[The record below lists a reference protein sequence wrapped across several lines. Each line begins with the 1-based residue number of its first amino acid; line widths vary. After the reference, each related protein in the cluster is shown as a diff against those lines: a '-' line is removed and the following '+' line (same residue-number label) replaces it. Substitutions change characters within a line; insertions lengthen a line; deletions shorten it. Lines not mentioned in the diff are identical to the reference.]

1 MSEDYY
7 DILGV
12 SKDASQDEIKKAYR
26 KKAHKH
32 HPDKGG
38 DEEKFK
44 KVNQAYQVL
53 SDKKK
58 RKQYD
63 QFGKAG
69 AKGRGGFGGGGFGGN
84 FQGAEF
90 NAEDLGDIFGE
101 FFSGGFGGGFSGNRR
116 SKSDSIRIDMSITL
130 EEAFTGTEKKKSL
143 KKKNE
148 CKACNGTGGDSDSG
162 TEKCSKCNG
171 NGRIRQEKRTIL
183 GNISQ
188 TVTCPEC
195 KGSGETYKENCSDC
209 SGKGWKEEIKKV
221 KIKIPAGIKSGQTL
235 KVSGEGQAGGPGT
248 VPGDL
253 LVNINVKKH
262 DKFKR
267 EDDDLYYKA
276 KIPYSLAA
284 LGGKAEIPTFA
295 KDGSIKNVKLKIP
308 KGSNSG
314 KTIRLSGKGMPRL
327 NGYKRGDM
335 YVDLKVRVPEKINKK
350 QEELLQKLE
359 EEGL

>member
-12 SKDASQDEIKKAYR
+12 SKDASQEEIKKAYR

-53 SDKKK
+53 SDEKK

-69 AKGRGGFGGGGFGGN
+69 AKGRGGFGGRGGGFQGN

-101 FFSGGFGGGFSGNRR
+101 FFGGGGFSGR
-116 SKSDSIRIDMSITL
+116 SRKQKGGNIQIDMAITL
-130 EEAFTGTEKKKSL
+130 EEAFTGVEKKKSL
-143 KKKNE
+143 KKKNQCE
-148 CKACNGTGGDSDSG
+148 TCNGSGGNPDSG
-162 TEKCSKCNG
+162 TETCSKCNG
-171 NGRIRQEKRTIL
+171 NGKVRQEKRTIL

-188 TVTCPEC
+188 TVTCPDC
-195 KGSGETYKENCSDC
+195 NGSGKTYKKDC
-209 SGKGWKEEIKKV
+209 DDCNGQGWKEEIKKV

-235 KVSGEGQAGGPGT
+235 KVSGEGQAAGPGT
-248 VPGDL
+248 IPGDL
-253 LVNINVKKH
+253 LVNINVKEH

-267 EDDDLYYKA
+267 DGDNLYYKA
-276 KIPYSLAA
+276 KIPYTLAA
-284 LGGKAEIPTFA
+284 LGGKAKIPTFD
-295 KDGSIKNVKLKIP
+295 KDGSIKKVNLKVP

-314 KTIRLSGKGMPRL
+314 KTVRLSGEGMPRL
-327 NGYKRGDM
+327 NGYRRGDM
-335 YVDLKVRVPEKINKK
+335 YVDLKVRVPEKVNKK
-350 QEELLQKLE
+350 QKELLQKLE
-359 EEGL
+359 AEGL